1 MVSYHGYWQY
11 ENIIQAEPI
20 KQKAVCH
27 ISSNTISGYIHTHP
41 GYQLFGWMIKLAE
54 MELKMGNEQFDQTL
68 FLVNDENLRKQFGN
82 DEFFINMDKHQ
93 AIHIL
98 GAHLLNKKIHK
109 KTLES
114 QRLTKLFTKN
124 QQVELMF
131 LNNYGDITI
140 NNIAHLVEADI
151 RLQNGVIHIIDR
163 LLCGV
168 PPPRVG

>member
-11 ENIIQAEPI
+11 QHNIQADNVPKKDVCRIPI
-20 KQKAVCH
+20 
-27 ISSNTISGYIHTHP
+27 NTISGYIHSNP
-41 GYQLFGWMIKLAE
+41 DYQLFGWIIKLAE
-54 MELKMGNEQFDQTL
+54 MELKMGDEQFDQTL
-68 FLVNDENLRKQFGN
+68 FLVNDKNLRAQFGN
-82 DEFFINMDKHQ
+82 DDSFFINMDKHQ

-124 QQVELMF
+124 QKTELMF

-140 NNIAHLVEADI
+140 NNMARLIESDI
-151 RLQNGVIHIIDR
+151 KLQNGVIHIIDR
-163 LLCGV
+163 LLLPV
-168 PPPRVG
+168 F

>member
-11 ENIIQAEPI
+11 HNIIQAEPI
-20 KQKAVCH
+20 QHKEVCR
-27 ISSNTISGYIHTHP
+27 ISPNTISGYINSHQ
-41 GYQLFGWMIKLAE
+41 GYKLFGWMIKLAE

-68 FLVNDENLRKQFGN
+68 FLVNDENLRQQFGN
-82 DEFFINMDKHQ
+82 DEFFINMDKHK

-109 KTLES
+109 RTLES

-124 QQVELMF
+124 QQTELMF

-140 NNIAHLVEADI
+140 NNIARLIEADI
-151 RLQNGVIHIIDR
+151 KLQNGVIHIIDR
-163 LLCGV
+163 LLLPV
-168 PPPRVG
+168 F